1 MKKIT
6 ILKREVLER
15 TNFKKWRFKEVTQF
29 TILHDNKVININ
41 HDVDYKN
48 EKLKIAFN
56 KILETSRKNDLDN
69 FIKKLGRSENEKQL
83 KNELLKILNK
93 Q

>member
-1 MKKIT
+1 MKRIT
-6 ILKREVLER
+6 ILGRTILER
-15 TNFKKWRFKEVTQF
+15 TGYKKYPYKQVEQY
-29 TILHDNKVININ
+29 TILYNNKIININ